1 MKKLISLIAACLL
14 VITCAVCA
22 SCSKNSSIEGTY
34 YFVRLYYNG
43 KVYNIGDQYESGK
56 ALQKDF
62 VVVKV
67 NKDNTLTYTYT
78 YSDKKIEEKSVWF
91 RYDDYTYIAGSGSST
106 IYAYFENGTISFRED
121 GVILVLQ
128 K

>member
-1 MKKLISLIAACLL
+1 MKKFISLVAVCLL
-14 VITCAVCA
+14 VIACAFCT
-22 SCSKNSSIEGTY
+22 SCSKKNSVTGTY
-34 YFVRLYYNG
+34 YFVRVYDD
-43 KVYNIGDQYESGK
+43 KVYNIGDQYEGK

-62 VVVKV
+62 VVVQV

-78 YSDKKIEEKSVWF
+78 YSGKKIEEKSVWF
-91 RYDDYTYIAGSGSST
+91 RHDDY
-106 IYAYFENGTISFRED
+106 IYRFAFDGGVCVAYFENKTISVDID